1 MGRGGRYWVPH
12 VPTMMGQ
19 FLGMGGGVTKGK
31 ALQQDTPIWGSE
43 VGLPHLGGSSPHPT
57 WLPRSLSGAPSIRDG
72 DLGVSKQ
79 LHAQEA
85 PGGPEDAVVW
95 PGRRDEPSRRGQGLG
110 DKELTTEVLSV
121 LGSTGNTC
129 RDLEANRAP
138 QAVGKRRFRET

>member
-1 MGRGGRYWVPH
+1 
-12 VPTMMGQ
+12 MMGQ
-19 FLGMGGGVTKGK
+19 LGMGGGVTKGK